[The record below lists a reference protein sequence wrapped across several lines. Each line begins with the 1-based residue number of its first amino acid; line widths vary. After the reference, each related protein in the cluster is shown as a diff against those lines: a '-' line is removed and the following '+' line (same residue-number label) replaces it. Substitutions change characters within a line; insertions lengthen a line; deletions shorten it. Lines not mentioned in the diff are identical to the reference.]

1 MRSVPLSD
9 VPAAQGPDLG
19 ALRWV
24 GRALLYLVTGLAVG
38 FLFLA
43 EFAFSTVAIVQLAL
57 ALLAVVGVFGGL
69 RARPN
74 LSIWSI
80 FVLGALSSP
89 LLIDARS
96 VFLPLCQDLV
106 RSGVACIARD
116 YRGQFAVELAS
127 FLAACLGTMLSVW
140 LGLRR
145 QRAAPSHIISG

>member
-9 VPAAQGPDLG
+9 VPMAKNRG
-19 ALRWV
+19 AVRWF

-57 ALLAVVGVFGGL
+57 AVLAVVGIVGGL
-69 RARPN
+69 RCRPN

-80 FVLGALSSP
+80 FVLGALAFP

-106 RSGVACIARD
+106 PPGVACIARD

-127 FLAACLGTMLSVW
+127 FLAACLGTVLYVR

-145 QRAAPSHIISG
+145 GDL